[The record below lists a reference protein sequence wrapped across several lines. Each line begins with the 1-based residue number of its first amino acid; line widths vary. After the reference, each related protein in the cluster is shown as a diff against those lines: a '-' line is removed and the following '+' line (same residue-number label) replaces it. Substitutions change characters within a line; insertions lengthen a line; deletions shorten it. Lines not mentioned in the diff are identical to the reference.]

1 MTNFNQYE
9 RKSGFSVGDETLNV
23 SLAMIDFVAALITE
37 LVTAQGVL
45 HLQSLL
51 KILSLRPINL
61 IV

>member
-9 RKSGFSVGDETLNV
+9 RKSGFIAYAETLNV
-23 SLAMIDFVAALITE
+23 RLAMIDFVAALITE

-51 KILSLRPINL
+51 EILSLRPINL